1 MADYEPLTVS
11 KINIEDDRALLQT
24 GKKYEEMIRKP
35 AWEDENFKKCLFHY
49 SPPYNV

>member
-24 GKKYEEMIRKP
+24 GKKYEEIIRMR
-35 AWEDENFKKCLFHY
+35 AYE
-49 SPPYNV
+49 